1 MASPLMAGVSRRQ
14 FLGYSAALPF
24 LFQELAQAQRKRVKI
39 RDQGWIHSGDRQTGA
54 RPDAEPRRRARTS
67 GNRRDLVG
75 LVPHARERASAGKL
89 HKRHSLPGRRTPARN
104 APSRRR

>member
-1 MASPLMAGVSRRQ
+1 MASPLAAGVSRRQ
-14 FLGYSAALPF
+14 FLGYGAALPF

-75 LVPHARERASAGKL
+75 LVQEHPHQAAGL
-89 HKRHSLPGRRTPARN
+89 TGRPYQLLR
-104 APSRRR
+104 